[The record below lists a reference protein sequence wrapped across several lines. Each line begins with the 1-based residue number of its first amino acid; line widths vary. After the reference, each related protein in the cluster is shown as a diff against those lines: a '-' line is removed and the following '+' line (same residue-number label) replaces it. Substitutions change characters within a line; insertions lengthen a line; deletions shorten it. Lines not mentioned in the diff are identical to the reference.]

1 VTQPKRPLRRRI
13 HGVMFKLPMM
23 ISCSEFEDF
32 ILAYLDDDLPPSK
45 KFLFESHLK
54 LCRECRAYLKA
65 YRASVSLTEAQKEI
79 SAEDVPEDL
88 VKAILAARDA

>member
-1 VTQPKRPLRRRI
+1 
-13 HGVMFKLPMM
+13 MM

-32 ILAYLDDDLPPSK
+32 ILAYLDDALPPQK

-65 YRASVSLTEAQKEI
+65 YRASVALTEAQKEVPL
-79 SAEDVPEDL
+79 EDVPEDL
-88 VKAILAARDA
+88 IKAALAARSD